1 MTAIVYNINTVPRY
15 QDAGVAAVIESLS
28 EQGGTLAEFLTAFN
42 AAISLPALNEDMFLR
57 LYSDLKFKGDLP
69 NTLITGEVIIPDP
82 IERPV
87 APGGLAS
94 DGSFFSTPT
103 SGTYKVRVWK
113 NGTFVYESAPVD
125 LSANRSLNNSGFQ
138 AGDVMQVALVAGGVV
153 GWWGRVTIS

>member
-1 MTAIVYNINTVPRY
+1 MSGIVYNTNTIPRY

-42 AAISLPALNEDMFLR
+42 EAISLPDLNEDMFLR
-57 LYSDLKFKGDLP
+57 LYSDLKFKGELP
-69 NTLITGEVIIPDP
+69 NTLVTGEVTIPEP
-82 IERPV
+82 VERPE
-87 APGGLAS
+87 APGGIAS

-113 NGTFVYESAPVD
+113 NGAFVYESAPVD
-125 LSANRSLNNSGFQ
+125 LSANRSLNNSGF
-138 AGDVMQVALVAGGVV
+138 APGDVMQVALVSGSVV